1 MQGRNT
7 TLARLAAACATA
19 IVALAVALPGVA
31 AAQSISMDELR
42 AKLKEGKKKIVAAN
56 MTLTPSEEAAFWP
69 IYDEYQTKL
78 TTLNQNYGQIIDS
91 YATAYNAGP
100 MRVQRAGGIPR
111 IRETQ
116 AYVAAIMARLS
127 EPVRR

>member
-1 MQGRNT
+1 
-7 TLARLAAACATA
+7 
-19 IVALAVALPGVA
+19 
-31 AAQSISMDELR
+31 MDELR

-100 MRVQRAGGIPR
+100 ITDQAAKNMIDDAMKLKSDRLKAMQDLKKKLTKALPPAKAMRYLQI
-111 IRETQ
+111 ENKLE
-116 AYVAAIMARLS
+116 AAIDYEVADAVPLA
-127 EPVRR
+127 E